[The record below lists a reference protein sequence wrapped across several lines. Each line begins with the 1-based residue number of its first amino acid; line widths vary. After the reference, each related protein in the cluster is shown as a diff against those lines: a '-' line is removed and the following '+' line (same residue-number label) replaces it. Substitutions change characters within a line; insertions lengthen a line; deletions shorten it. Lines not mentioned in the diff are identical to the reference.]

1 MRLKGNLVA
10 DAALVFVTIIWG
22 STFVIAVDLLT
33 RWPPVAYIAFRFGV
47 AAIALA
53 ALFPKEI
60 ARARR
65 SEWMMG
71 ATLGLLMGAGF
82 TLQAVGQLFTTPS
95 KSAFITGL
103 TTPLVPFV
111 ALLLLRVRPNLENM
125 IGVTLASIGGALIL
139 APREGG
145 INAGDLWTL
154 GCTLMFAGHIVL
166 ISVYARRVEVKRLA
180 VLQVLTVAFVS
191 VLLWLAFRLCAL
203 ALPAQSLPQF
213 ITREAVVLVWN
224 ARVIWQMIYLAIIA
238 TVVTFLLW
246 TWGQARMSATHA
258 AIIFSL
264 EPVFATIFAV
274 AVRGPNE
281 WMGGRGTIGAPLIL
295 AGVIISELR
304 LRPKRDR
311 AGRAAVEHEAEEE
324 EDISIDEEAGEDE
337 GGRG

>member
-10 DAALVFVTIIWG
+10 DAALVLVTIIWG

-47 AAIALA
+47 AAVALA
-53 ALFPKEI
+53 LLFPKEI
-60 ARARR
+60 ARASR

-71 ATLGLLMGAGF
+71 AMLGLLMGTGF

-125 IGVTLASIGGALIL
+125 VGVTLASIGGALIL
-139 APREGG
+139 APREGSV
-145 INAGDLWTL
+145 NTGDLWTL
-154 GCTLMFAGHIVL
+154 FCTLMFAGHIVL
-166 ISVYARRVEVKRLA
+166 MSVYARRVEVRRLA
-180 VLQVLTVAFVS
+180 VLQVVTAAVVF
-191 VLLWLAFRLCAL
+191 VLLWLVFRLCAISL
-203 ALPAQSLPQF
+203 RAESLPQF
-213 ITREAVVLVWN
+213 VAREVLPLWWG
-224 ARVIWQMIYLAIIA
+224 ARVLWQMLYLSIIA

-274 AVRGPNE
+274 AARGRGE

-295 AGVIISELR
+295 AGVVISELR
-304 LRPKRDR
+304 LRPRRDK
-311 AGRAAVEHEAEEE
+311 AGSAVVEADEAEEE
-324 EDISIDEEAGEDE
+324 DIPLDEEREE
-337 GGRG
+337 EKE